1 MTTAKLT
8 TKGQVTIPGEV
19 RRHLGVGQGDRI
31 DFRIEPGGL
40 VTVRRLGARVRDLFG
55 VLERPG
61 QHPLALPEIDAEIS
75 EQMAAEDERI
85 LRGDAHPPTA
95 AEGD

>member
-8 TKGQVTIPGEV
+8 SKGQVTIPGEV
-19 RRHLGVGQGDRI
+19 RRHLGVGQGDRL
-31 DFRIEPGGL
+31 DFRIGPGGL
-40 VTVRRLGARVRDLFG
+40 VTVRRLGGRVRDLFG

-61 QHPLALPEIDAEIS
+61 QGALGLPEIDADIS

-85 LRGDAHPPTA
+85 RRGEPRPTTT
-95 AEGD
+95 GDD